1 MADVV
6 HAPAADV
13 RSFLPRPTSVLLL
26 AVAFVPGL
34 VFGLDHG
41 MPGCQVGAVE
51 VLKVLPQNL
60 ALTLLLAS
68 GYFCLGAS
76 TVVVALVALGTT
88 GAAVGSIVAELG
100 WQGVLL
106 ILPHGLLEAA
116 AVVLATD
123 LGLRSV
129 RARLRRSAD
138 PAAGRGTRTA
148 RDLVVVVMLISLAA
162 LVEAAWT
169 SVFGPSLGCR

>member
-1 MADVV
+1 MVDVARARV
-6 HAPAADV
+6 AAV
-13 RSFLPRPTSVLLL
+13 GSVLPHPTSLLLL

-41 MPGCQVGAVE
+41 LSACELGEVD

-68 GYFCLGAS
+68 GLFCLGVS
-76 TVVVALVALGTT
+76 TVVVALVTIGTT
-88 GAAVGSIVAELG
+88 GAAVGGIVAELG

-106 ILPHGLLEAA
+106 ILPHGVLEAA
-116 AVVLATD
+116 AVALATD

-129 RARLRRSAD
+129 RKRLRRTAE
-138 PAAGRGTRTA
+138 PETGRRTA
-148 RDLVVVVMLISLAA
+148 RDLALIVVLISLAA
-162 LVEAAWT
+162 FVEAAWT
-169 SVFGPSLGCR
+169 SAFGPSLGCR